1 MQLIIEEARKKD
13 GIKAEDDFYGVAFI
27 RYEYD
32 TTSKLKA
39 RHTFNKNNVSVL
51 RTEY

>member
-1 MQLIIEEARKKD
+1 MQLVIEEARKRD
-13 GIKAEDDFYGVAFI
+13 GKMSEDDLHGVAYI

-32 TTSKLKA
+32 PAGKLKA